1 MWPGRSEATVE
12 GRTVDKDEMLA
23 VRWHARG
30 DVRLETIP
38 RPSAP
43 APGRVTVRVEAA
55 GICGTDLEEWQDGPI
70 NVAVA
75 PHPLLGTSAPLV
87 LGHEFCGEIVAAGEG
102 SGLEVGQR
110 VAVEVNTSCGR
121 CTRCEAG
128 ETQQCASLA
137 SLGLHGDGGLAELVD
152 VPAATCVVVPEHLD
166 RLVVV
171 LAEPLAV
178 GVRALRRT
186 GAVAGEHVAV
196 LGGGAV
202 GQLVARLA
210 ADRGMQ
216 VTLVERLESRRRTA
230 ELAGIT
236 SVAPGAVDATLAR
249 TPDGLGYDVVLEC
262 AGFAGA
268 VRAATQLGRPGARI
282 AVLGVSTSML
292 DISPWELVSRE
303 QSLFGILSHTQ
314 VDFAEAL
321 AALADGRVPTEGI
334 VTDVVPL
341 ADALEGAFE
350 PLLREPGEHLKVV
363 VVP

>member
-1 MWPGRSEATVE
+1 MERRP
-12 GRTVDKDEMLA
+12 VDDDQMLA

-38 RPSAP
+38 RPAPP
-43 APGRVTVRVEAA
+43 APGHVTVRVEAA

-70 NVAVA
+70 NIAVT

-87 LGHEFCGEIVAAGEG
+87 LGHEFCGEVVAAGDG
-102 SGLEVGQR
+102 SGLEPGQR

-121 CTRCEAG
+121 CTRCTAG
-128 ETQQCASLA
+128 DTQQCASLA

-152 VPAATCVVVPEHLD
+152 VPAATCVVVPDHLD

-186 GAVAGEHVAV
+186 GAAAGEHVGV

-210 ADRGMQ
+210 ADRGMH
-216 VTLVERLESRRRTA
+216 VTLVEPLESRRRTA
-230 ELAGIT
+230 ELAGLT
-236 SVAPGAVDATLAR
+236 AVTPDAVDEALAR
-249 TPDGLGYDVVLEC
+249 TPDGLGFDVVLEC

-268 VRAATQLGRPGARI
+268 VRAAARLGRPGARI
-282 AVLGVSTSML
+282 AVLGVSTTRL
-292 DISPWELVSRE
+292 DLSPWDLVARE
-303 QSLFGILSHTQ
+303 QTLLGVLSHTQ
-314 VDFAEAL
+314 RDFAEAL
-321 AALADGRVPTEGI
+321 AALAEGRVPTTGI

-341 ADALEGAFE
+341 ADALAGAFE